1 MGGLSKVDDIQTV
14 HFFGQKANFFYETQ
28 YFFLALQTVR
38 NFNWIIMLS
47 SITVPRFIIP
57 KFFGKI
63 KRNVDS
69 SLTTRVIL
77 HNYACFR
84 KLRLDP
90 LIQKL
95 NEEK

>member
-1 MGGLSKVDDIQTV
+1 MSKNGFQSKAHEISL
-14 HFFGQKANFFYETQ
+14 GQ
-28 YFFLALQTVR
+28 LQTVR